1 LIKDSDADMFI
12 DNFRR
17 KHEMN
22 PSFFY
27 DYEADNEG
35 KLKRVFW
42 ADDICRKN
50 YSLFEDVISFDTT
63 YRTNKY
69 LMIFAPFTGINNH
82 RQSPNFFNIVSNHF
96 LCVYVILCVYGVFK
110 G

>member
-1 LIKDSDADMFI
+1 LINDSDADMFI

-27 DYEADNEG
+27 DYEVDNEG

-42 ADDICRKN
+42 ADGICRKN

-82 RQSPNFFNIVSNHF
+82 RQSPNF
-96 LCVYVILCVYGVFK
+96 
-110 G
+110 